1 MLRFID
7 RALSALLILGA
18 AGHTFGV
25 LQFYRDQ
32 PHPLFWSLTETVLV
46 LLLAAVNLLRV
57 DRPSDRG
64 LAWVCALFSATY
76 IVISLYFGR
85 LIGDMLD
92 FRVIAFGLV
101 ALGLTLLSLRTALGR
116 A

>member
-1 MLRFID
+1 MLRFVD

-25 LQFYRDQ
+25 LQFYRTQ
-32 PHPLFWSLTETVLV
+32 PDALFWSLTETVLV
-46 LLLAAVNLLRV
+46 LLLAAVNLLRAG
-57 DRPSDRG
+57 RPTDRG
-64 LAWVCALFSATY
+64 LAWICVLFSAIY
-76 IVISLYFGR
+76 VGISLCFGR

-92 FRVIAFGLV
+92 FRVLAFGIV
-101 ALGLTLLSLRTALGR
+101 ALGLTLFSLRTALGR